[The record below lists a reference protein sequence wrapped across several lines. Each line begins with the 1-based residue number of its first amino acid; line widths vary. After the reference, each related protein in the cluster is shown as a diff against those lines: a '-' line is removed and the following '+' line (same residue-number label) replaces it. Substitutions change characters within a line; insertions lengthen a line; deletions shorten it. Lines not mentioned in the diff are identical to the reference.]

1 MPDDEEDKLIARMYT
16 EHWKSLHS
24 SNPKDRDEVISWV
37 KKKKLRLLADALRND
52 ETPRALGARAILDF
66 IANLGKR

>member
-1 MPDDEEDKLIARMYT
+1 MVEDDEDQVIARLYT

-24 SNPKDRDEVISWV
+24 KNSKDRDEVVAWV
-37 KKKKLRLLADALRND
+37 KKKRLRLLADALRND
-52 ETPRALGARAILDF
+52 ETPRSVGARAILDF